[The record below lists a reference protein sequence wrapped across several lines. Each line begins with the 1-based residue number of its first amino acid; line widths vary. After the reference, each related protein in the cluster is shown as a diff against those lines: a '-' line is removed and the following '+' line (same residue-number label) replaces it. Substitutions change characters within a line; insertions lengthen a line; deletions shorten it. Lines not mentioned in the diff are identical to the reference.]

1 MNKGLNYSEK
11 LESYIRNELTENEKL
26 ELEEQL
32 RQDPLLQNELIL
44 QRDIIS
50 SLCDYRKTELK
61 QRLNKIDVN
70 GKNGSGDFTV
80 GGAILGGIAIVGVAG
95 FLMFK
100 DSGKELPS
108 NQLASA
114 ASHMHLPSNDAKQ
127 AAEPVVSEETNDMA
141 TSNKSSADS
150 NVPEITT
157 TPDTQARRESKKNT
171 GKKDRIAAVP
181 VPTVI
186 EASQTLIKEEEI
198 RKDDH
203 LVLPESGI
211 SSSGTGSEATLVIV
225 DNNSSKYKLHY
236 KYTNDQLFLYGFEKP
251 YKIIDLPNQTQRY
264 LMYDGN
270 FYKLNRNQPQIA
282 PIKKVDNQQEIQALR
297 SYK

>member
-80 GGAILGGIAIVGVAG
+80 GGAILGGIAIVSVAG
-95 FLMFK
+95 FLIFK
-100 DSGKELPS
+100 DSGKDLPS
-108 NQLASA
+108 GQLTSA
-114 ASHMHLPSNDAKQ
+114 ASQMHIPSANAEQ
-127 AAEPVVSEETNDMA
+127 AAAPVVSEETTDIA
-141 TSNKSSADS
+141 TSDESSSDS
-150 NVPEITT
+150 NVPETT
-157 TPDTQARRESKKNT
+157 AILDTQARKPAKKST
-171 GKKDRIAAVP
+171 DKKASIAAVP
-181 VPTVI
+181 LPTVV
-186 EASQTLIKEEEI
+186 EASQAVIKEEEI

-203 LVLPESGI
+203 LALPESSI
-211 SSSGTGSEATLVIV
+211 SSSGTASEATLVIV
-225 DNNSSKYKLHY
+225 DNNASRYKLHY
-236 KYTNDQLFLYGFEKP
+236 KYVNDQLFLYGFEKP

-264 LMYDGN
+264 LKYDGN

-282 PIKKVDNQQEIQALR
+282 PIQKVDNHQEIQALS